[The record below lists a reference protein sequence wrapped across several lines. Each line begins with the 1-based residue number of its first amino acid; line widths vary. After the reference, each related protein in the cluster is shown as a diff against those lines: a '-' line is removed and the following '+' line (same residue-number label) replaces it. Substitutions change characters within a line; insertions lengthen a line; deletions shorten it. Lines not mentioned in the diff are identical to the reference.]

1 MVRMLEELNNKIRYK
16 KEYIGNDTYR
26 LFIKKNE
33 LDFLEKELK
42 RLKSIDNAKPSE
54 ALKCV
59 NVLKEDG
66 CITTLIQGKAL
77 ETIRQV
83 LLKQAQ
89 FDKAHEEFKGLD
101 IDTIVSLYK
110 KEIVTD
116 ILCKEIE
123 KQKNILSIIKEKP
136 FESATTINY
145 IQINKDNPKMLD
157 YEHYIMSVKAP
168 LSKEDFERL
177 VRYITNGKNK

>member
-1 MVRMLEELNNKIRYK
+1 MANILLEYLRRIDERYYLTGREHRQFLRELEKALDEIWKIR
-16 KEYIGNDTYR
+16 
-26 LFIKKNE
+26 
-33 LDFLEKELK
+33 
-42 RLKSIDNAKPSE
+42 KSKPSE

-83 LLKQAQ
+83 LLKQEQ

-157 YEHYIMSVKAP
+157 YEHYTMSVKYVLP
-168 LSKEDFERL
+168 EEEFDLLKEMCRD
-177 VRYITNGKNK
+177 V